1 MADSKEI
8 PRWMSELS
16 EEDWL
21 FIRRF
26 ILASGSLKELAQQY
40 GISYPTLRI
49 RMDRLIEKVRIL
61 EDPIAKT
68 SFHRKVKL
76 LVSEGKLDPGVARSL
91 IKAFEQ
97 VERGE
102 D

>member
-1 MADSKEI
+1 
-8 PRWMSELS
+8 
-16 EEDWL
+16 
-21 FIRRF
+21 
-26 ILASGSLKELAQQY
+26 
-40 GISYPTLRI
+40 
-49 RMDRLIEKVRIL
+49 MDRLIEKVRIL
-61 EDPIAKT
+61 EDPIVKT